1 MNRLSKIFMPL
12 MLLLA
17 VVAMGTS
24 SVQAKTKNKSKT
36 RTVYYIVCGSYS
48 SLDQAKKQSEQISE
62 VLFYPV
68 YKTTVNGKTVYRLCC
83 QCYYNLSDAQKDLDG
98 FLSGFKGDD
107 WWIWPS
113 KGLAKCVYRPFSPEG
128 DGKRIPALT
137 PLTEPI
143 TE

>member
-1 MNRLSKIFMPL
+1 MKNLSKLFMSL

-17 VVAMGTS
+17 LVVMGS
-24 SVQAKTKNKSKT
+24 SSAQAKNKQKT

-48 SLDQAKKQSEQISE
+48 SLDKAIKQSEQLSE

-68 YKTTVNGKTVYRLCC
+68 YKTTVKGKTVYRLCC
-83 QCYYNLSDAQKDLDG
+83 ECYYNIEDAKKDLDG
-98 FLSGFKGDD
+98 FLSGFKSDE

-113 KGLAKCVYRPFSPEG
+113 KGLAKCVYRPFSPKDDEE
-128 DGKRIPALT
+128 RIPALK